1 VPRLRTVYV
10 CSSCGAQHPK
20 WAGQCTV
27 CGEWNALVE
36 DVVGTDTAVVSK
48 TVAISRALN
57 TATEPLPI
65 SDITHT
71 ESTATVTG
79 IAEFDR
85 VLDGGLVPGSVTL
98 VSGEPGIG
106 KSTLLLQIATTWPGR
121 ALYVSAEESAQQ
133 VRLRATRLG
142 AIDDDTY
149 LVSAM
154 SLGDIVAA
162 IDKVKPTLVVVDSV
176 QTIADEGIES
186 APGSV
191 TQVRECSFRLVQ
203 EAKARNI
210 AVLLVGHVT
219 KDGNIAGPRLLEH
232 VVDTVVSFEGDRLHA
247 LRMVRAT
254 KHRFG
259 TTNELGLFEMTE
271 SGLVGVPDAS
281 NMLLA
286 DRQLGV
292 AGSIVVPTIDGQ
304 RPMLV
309 EVQALTITVGA
320 GFTPRRSAQGIESSR
335 LAMLLAVLE
344 RRTGIAFVSLEVYVS
359 VVGGVRLN
367 DPGSDL
373 GFCLALA
380 SAAHDQPVTPQLA
393 AIGEVGLGGEVRH
406 VTHLERRV
414 REAERMGFH
423 RILVPA
429 NAKPL
434 DRGRAKLIRV
444 ASVAEAITHA
454 FQG

>member
-36 DVVGTDTAVVSK
+36 EVVGTDTAVVSK
-48 TVAISRALN
+48 TVAVSRALN

-247 LRMVRAT
+247 LRMVRAI

-309 EVQALTITVGA
+309 EVQALTIKVGA

>member
-247 LRMVRAT
+247 LRMVRAI

-309 EVQALTITVGA
+309 EVQALTIKVGA

>member
-1 VPRLRTVYV
+1 MPRLRTVYV

-20 WAGQCTV
+20 WAGQCMA
-27 CGEWNALVE
+27 CGEWNTLVE
-36 DVVGTDTAVVSK
+36 DVVSTESAVVSK
-48 TVAISRALN
+48 TVAVSRALN
-57 TATEPLPI
+57 SATEPLPI
-65 SDITHT
+65 SDIAHS
-71 ESTATVTG
+71 ESVAMATGV
-79 IAEFDR
+79 AEFDR

-106 KSTLLLQIATTWPGR
+106 KSTLLLQIASTWPGR
-121 ALYVSAEESAQQ
+121 ALYVSAEESVQQ
-133 VRLRATRLG
+133 VRLRAKRLE
-142 AIDDDTY
+142 ANDDDTY

-154 SLGDIVAA
+154 SLGDIVGA
-162 IDKVKPTLVVVDSV
+162 IDKVKPSLVVVDSV
-176 QTIADEGIES
+176 QTIADETIES

-210 AVLLVGHVT
+210 AILIVGHVT

-247 LRMVRAT
+247 LRMVRAI

-286 DRQLGV
+286 DRQIGV

-309 EVQALTITVGA
+309 EVQALTTKVGT
-320 GFTPRRSAQGIESSR
+320 GFTPRRSAQGIETSR

-344 RRTGIAFVSLEVYVS
+344 RRTGTAFASLEVYVS

-414 REAERMGFH
+414 REAERMG
-423 RILVPA
+423 
-429 NAKPL
+429 
-434 DRGRAKLIRV
+434 
-444 ASVAEAITHA
+444 
-454 FQG
+454 

>member
-1 VPRLRTVYV
+1 VPRLRTIYV
-10 CSSCGAQHPK
+10 CSSCGAQHHK
-20 WAGQCTV
+20 WAGQCTA
-27 CGEWNALVE
+27 CGEWNTLVE
-36 DVVGTDTAVVSK
+36 DVIGTESAVVSK
-48 TVAISRALN
+48 TVAVSRALN
-57 TATEPLPI
+57 SATEPLPI
-65 SDITHT
+65 SDITHS
-71 ESTATVTG
+71 ESAATATGV
-79 IAEFDR
+79 AEFDR

-106 KSTLLLQIATTWPGR
+106 KSTLLLQIASTWPGR

-133 VRLRATRLG
+133 VRLRAKRLG
-142 AIDDDTY
+142 ADDDDTY

-154 SLGDIVAA
+154 SLGDIVGA
-162 IDKVKPTLVVVDSV
+162 IDKVKPSLVVVDSV
-176 QTIADEGIES
+176 QTIADETIES

-210 AVLLVGHVT
+210 AILLVGHVT

-247 LRMVRAT
+247 LRMVRAV

-286 DRQLGV
+286 DRQIGV

-309 EVQALTITVGA
+309 EVQALTTKVGT

-344 RRTGIAFVSLEVYVS
+344 RRTGTAFASLEVYVS

-373 GFCLALA
+373 GFCLALT
-380 SAAHDQPVTPQLA
+380 SAAHDRPVTPQLA

-414 REAERMGFH
+414 REAERMGFD

-434 DRGRAKLIRV
+434 DGGRATLIRV

-454 FQG
+454 F